1 MRRSYFASTS
11 TIALILTL
19 ASCRSQPQS
28 WSTEAADLTGEV
40 LDVRVVR
47 GLPGLDVRSTVRPSE
62 GAGMRRL
69 RVRVIGSRTAAP
81 GTDAFIGQD
90 GVTLIT
96 RADARN
102 ATDERPELTGAF
114 VRIWFRGLPR
124 SASPTETVAMARV
137 IAIDSIVERKA
148 SR

>member
-1 MRRSYFASTS
+1 MRRSYFASAS

-28 WSTEAADLTGEV
+28 WPTGPADLTGEV

-47 GLPGLDVRSTVRPSE
+47 GLPGLEVRSTVRPSE
-62 GAGMRRL
+62 GVDIRRL

-81 GTDAFIGQD
+81 GTVAFIGQD
-90 GVTLIT
+90 GVTQVA
-96 RADARN
+96 RADARK
-102 ATDERPELTGAF
+102 ATDERTELTGAF
-114 VRIWFRGLPR
+114 VRIWFRELPR
-124 SASPTETVAMARV
+124 SASPTETVAMARMV
-137 IAIDSIVERKA
+137 AIDSIVERKA